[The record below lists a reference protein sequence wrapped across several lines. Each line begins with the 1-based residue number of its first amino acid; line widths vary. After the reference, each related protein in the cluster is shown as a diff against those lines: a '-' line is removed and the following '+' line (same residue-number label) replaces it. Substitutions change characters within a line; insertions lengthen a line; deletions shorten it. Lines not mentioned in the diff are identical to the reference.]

1 MTAGECGL
9 TVDLRTGEEIF
20 SATAF
25 KKKGSL
31 AALQSDSSAI
41 VILDLKAGAA
51 YCGCENI
58 AVIFTVYIQCRPF
71 CVILTQRLYLKKGFA
86 VKKIAVKFSA
96 DLIFSVRG
104 AIMKSKGQ
112 REESENRSQCHT

>member
-9 TVDLRTGEEIF
+9 AVDLRTGEEIF

-71 CVILTQRLYLKKGFA
+71 CVILTQRLYLKKSLLSR
-86 VKKIAVKFSA
+86 K
-96 DLIFSVRG
+96 LR
-104 AIMKSKGQ
+104 
-112 REESENRSQCHT
+112 

>member
-9 TVDLRTGEEIF
+9 AVDLRTGEEIF

-25 KKKGSL
+25 KKGSL

-71 CVILTQRLYLKKGFA
+71 CVMLTQRLYPKRGA

-112 REESENRSQCHT
+112 